1 MAHQSVD
8 VTSIQVSIAFRERQ
22 AWIWEVHGVCLGY
35 LHVPS
40 GREAVNITSVAK
52 EVVAERFGPNKKVQL
67 DMLGSF
73 IAQGLTQEEAGSE
86 SLLQMLVP

>member
-1 MAHQSVD
+1 MAHQAVD
-8 VTSIQVSIAFRERQ
+8 VTNIQVSIAFRERQ

-35 LHVPS
+35 LHVLS
-40 GREAVNITSVAK
+40 GREAVNITRVAK
-52 EVVAERFGPNKKVQL
+52 EVVAERFGPNKKVQR

-73 IAQGLTQEEAGSE
+73 IAHGLTQEEAGSE